1 MTYADNPHKHG
12 RPSRMA
18 RAAVAVFSMR
28 FTPTE
33 LDALAYHMERTGI
46 SRSDIVREAMRRQ
59 GLFGDVWVEFRTL
72 EPPGGYAENTTV
84 RLTRPELEALDR
96 HARRMNTKRAPLVRA
111 ALDDM
116 GLFGFTA
123 VDIFPED

>member
-18 RAAVAVFSMR
+18 RAALAVFSMR

-33 LDALAYHMERTGI
+33 LAALAFHMERTGI
-46 SRSDIVREAMRRQ
+46 SRSDIVREAMRRA
-59 GLFGDVWVEFRTL
+59 GLFGDAWIEFRTL
-72 EPPGGYAENTTV
+72 EPERGFAENTTV

-111 ALDDM
+111 AIDDM
-116 GLFGFTA
+116 GLFEHVA
-123 VDIFPED
+123 IDIFPED